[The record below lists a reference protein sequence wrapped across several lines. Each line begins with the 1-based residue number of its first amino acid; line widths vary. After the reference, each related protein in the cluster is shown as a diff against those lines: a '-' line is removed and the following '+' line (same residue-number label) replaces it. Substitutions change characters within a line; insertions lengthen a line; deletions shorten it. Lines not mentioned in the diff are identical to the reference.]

1 MGPNKAGTNRDI
13 VLSEAIEA
21 TLAAIE
27 AQISADVSEDNV
39 GAISLGVV
47 GPGGTT
53 DLPPPLPFISEFRAV
68 LVEHVHRR
76 SFAVD
81 CTHRPLAALLTR
93 TAAALAC
100 VRLGTQGLRW
110 RGVGGKP

>member
-13 VLSEAIEA
+13 VLSEATEA

-27 AQISADVSEDNV
+27 AQISADVSEDSV

-53 DLPPPLPFISEFRAV
+53 DLPPPLPFRSEFRA
-68 LVEHVHRR
+68 VEHVHRR

-81 CTHRPLAALLTR
+81 CTHRPLDALLTR

>member
-1 MGPNKAGTNRDI
+1 MGPNKAGTGTNRDI
-13 VLSEAIEA
+13 VLSEATEA

-53 DLPPPLPFISEFRAV
+53 DLPPPLRFLSEFRAV
-68 LVEHVHRR
+68 EHAYTV
-76 SFAVD
+76 
-81 CTHRPLAALLTR
+81 ALLQS
-93 TAAALAC
+93 TALTGHWLHC
-100 VRLGTQGLRW
+100 
-110 RGVGGKP
+110 

>member
-1 MGPNKAGTNRDI
+1 MGPNKAAGTNQSI
-13 VLSEAIEA
+13 MLSEAAEA

-27 AQISADVSEDNV
+27 AQVSADVSEDNV

-53 DLPPPLPFISEFRAV
+53 ELPLSLRFLSEFRAV
-68 LVEHVHRR
+68 EKVHGR

-81 CTHRPLAALLTR
+81 CTQRPMAALLTR

-100 VRLGTQGLRW
+100 VRLDTQGLRW
-110 RGVGGKP
+110 RGVGAKP